1 MSIIFKQ
8 HLFPC
13 VITMYFDITYYC
25 TNLSV
30 TLKTEETNKN
40 QLLARVLDLE
50 LYLDFILTLVI
61 VQGI

>member
-1 MSIIFKQ
+1 
-8 HLFPC
+8 
-13 VITMYFDITYYC
+13 MYFDITYYC